1 MIPISAVIVTKNE
14 ARNIARCLSS
24 LEAFSQ
30 VVVVD
35 SGSTDETVALAHA
48 AGAEVVS
55 FTWNGAYPKKRQ
67 WCLENLSLRHEWVF
81 FVDADEEAT
90 PEFLEA
96 LWRMDWSSVRHAGF
110 FVKGAYV
117 MEGRVLRFGLMN
129 NKLCLLRRGRMEFPT
144 VNDLDIPG
152 MGEMEGHYQP
162 VRCKGF
168 EDAPVGCIGPFILH
182 HALEDMEGWQARHE
196 RYARWEAAMDVRG
209 AHPDEVTSVRRFMK
223 NLFKAVPC
231 RAELAFV
238 HSYVL
243 KLGFLEGL
251 AGLHLARSRW
261 AYYRMIRACKKR

>member
-196 RYARWEAAMDVRG
+196 RYARWEAEMDARG
-209 AHPDEVTSVRRFMK
+209 AHPQDVTPLRRRMK
-223 NLFKAVPC
+223 EMFKALPC